1 MELIKDISRKIKS
14 AKDLESI
21 VKTMK
26 GLAAVSVNQ
35 YDHAVESITSYYLT
49 IEKGLQIVL
58 QSQPQLGRLMNFSGK
73 EDSSEQLLIIFGS
86 GQPLCGTFNEVLA
99 TFVDQHSNKWK
110 DSDLRIFTLGHRI
123 IANLE
128 RYGYTVEHSYEMP
141 STIERINTTVQ
152 ELVRAVQQLN
162 TKGEVPG
169 VQLFYNHPVTN
180 SAFEPNHQQL
190 LPFDAGWIQTVV
202 GKPWEGRSI
211 PTYSMESGI
220 LLSELTRQLLFVSLY
235 GALAS
240 SLSAENNSRL
250 IAMQI
255 AEKKIGD
262 MIHDLTKKY
271 QMQRQVAI
279 TEEILDITS
288 SFEVLREEDDS
299 NL

>member
-14 AKDLESI
+14 AKELESI

-35 YDHAVESITSYYLT
+35 YDHAVDSISSYYLT

-58 QSQPQLGRLMNFSGK
+58 QSQPQLGQLMNFSVN
-73 EDSSEQLLIIFGS
+73 EDSPEQLFIVFGS
-86 GQPLCGTFNEVLA
+86 AQPLCGTFNEVLA
-99 TFVDQHSNKWK
+99 SFVDQHSTKW
-110 DSDLRIFTLGHRI
+110 DVNDIQIFTLGHRI
-123 IANLE
+123 IGNLD
-128 RYGYTVEHSYEMP
+128 RYGHSIAYSYEMP

-152 ELVRAVQQLN
+152 ELVKAVQQLN

-180 SAFEPNHQQL
+180 SSFEPIQQQL
-190 LPFDAGWIQTVV
+190 LPFDAEWIQTIV
-202 GKPWEGRSI
+202 GKSWEGRSI
-211 PTYSMESGI
+211 PTYSMDSGI

-235 GALAS
+235 RALAS

-288 SFEVLREEDDS
+288 SFEVLREEDAS
-299 NL
+299 NF

>member
-35 YDHAVESITSYYLT
+35 YDHAVESIKSYYLT

-58 QSQPQLGRLMNFSGK
+58 QSQPQLGQLMNVSIDK
-73 EDSSEQLLIIFGS
+73 NSPEQLLIVFGS

-99 TFVDQHSNKWK
+99 SFVDQHSNKWGK
-110 DSDLRIFTLGHRI
+110 GVQIVTLGHRI

-190 LPFDAGWIQTVV
+190 LPFDAGWIQTIV

-235 GALAS
+235 RALAS

>member
-35 YDHAVESITSYYLT
+35 YDHAVESIKSYYLT
-49 IEKGLQIVL
+49 IEKGLQVVL
-58 QSQPQLGRLMNFSGK
+58 QSQPQLGQLMNVSIR
-73 EDSSEQLLIIFGS
+73 EDSPEQLLIVFGS
-86 GQPLCGTFNEVLA
+86 GQPLCGTFNEALA
-99 TFVDQHSNKWK
+99 SFVDQHSTKWGN
-110 DSDLRIFTLGHRI
+110 DVQIVTLGHRI

-128 RYGYTVEHSYEMP
+128 RFGYTVEYSYEMP

-152 ELVRAVQQLN
+152 ELVGALQQLN
-162 TKGEVPG
+162 AKGEVSG

-190 LPFDAGWIQTVV
+190 LPFDAGWIQTIV

-235 GALAS
+235 RALAS

-262 MIHDLTKKY
+262 MIHYLTKKY

-288 SFEVLREEDDS
+288 SFEVLREEDDP